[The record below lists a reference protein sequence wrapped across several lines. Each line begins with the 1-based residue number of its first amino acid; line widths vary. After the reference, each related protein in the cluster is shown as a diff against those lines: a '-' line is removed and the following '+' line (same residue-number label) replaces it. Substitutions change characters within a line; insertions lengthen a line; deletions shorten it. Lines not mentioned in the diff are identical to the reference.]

1 MTIELL
7 TLRQASQN
15 LDYHNRVSK
24 DAAKFGTQAKAE
36 KQTKTDRNLKKARES
51 FKKALEACNDNGIS
65 YSQEHLPKSITDEMI
80 QA

>member
-7 TLRQASQN
+7 TLRQASQD

-24 DAAKFGTQAKAE
+24 DAQKFGTQAKAE

-51 FKKALEACNDNGIS
+51 FKKALEACNEHGIS
-65 YSQEHLPKSITDEMI
+65 YTADHLPKSIADDL